1 MAFHKRNLARGEIS
15 HRDKSNR
22 RRLNQFLQLK
32 FSLRFQKLKGDGH
45 ATYTPRDNRQVSRAV
60 LTRCDLSKDKV
71 LQSYV
76 TVCSNSLYKQLWER
90 TDLPL
95 FDHIEL
101 VLDIVQERPGFLDC
115 RYYFVDH
122 SREAVFWLCE
132 YRPSQ
137 IYYYVK
143 GVQAEDHIRLAI
155 EAQYWLHCE
164 LFPPDDVDMNV
175 CQSLRETLLHSL
187 AEVTLSESALAPFTA
202 TELQQMLELTTKI
215 VESRENIHS
224 STIQGPG
231 LYVIARMKHI
241 FTRMKF
247 INFHGQVGARLN
259 ADQSLYVKENNDVQC
274 TSHWFHVVNMILL
287 SAPHDQLEDL
297 KSLWV
302 DHTINLPRWRKF
314 VTMQTSDL
322 AGFSIYSTVMLTV
335 NVGFLAIPG
344 VINSNQ
350 LQTATPMMIPI
361 YISTMCSVGSL
372 ASALLLSRQSR
383 GQSNQTADEAA
394 AYMLECAPS
403 KTHMEFLAVVYS
415 LPISLIMWGMI
426 AFVVALCITVFSL
439 RGVKMQTPMA
449 FCFALVTSMALSPV
463 LWRWQRQHAVLDRRS
478 RRRLSWPY
486 AYS

>member
-1 MAFHKRNLARGEIS
+1 
-15 HRDKSNR
+15 
-22 RRLNQFLQLK
+22 
-32 FSLRFQKLKGDGH
+32 
-45 ATYTPRDNRQVSRAV
+45 
-60 LTRCDLSKDKV
+60 
-71 LQSYV
+71 
-76 TVCSNSLYKQLWER
+76 
-90 TDLPL
+90 
-95 FDHIEL
+95 
-101 VLDIVQERPGFLDC
+101 
-115 RYYFVDH
+115 
-122 SREAVFWLCE
+122 
-132 YRPSQ
+132 
-137 IYYYVK
+137 
-143 GVQAEDHIRLAI
+143 
-155 EAQYWLHCE
+155 
-164 LFPPDDVDMNV
+164 
-175 CQSLRETLLHSL
+175 
-187 AEVTLSESALAPFTA
+187 
-202 TELQQMLELTTKI
+202 
-215 VESRENIHS
+215 
-224 STIQGPG
+224 
-231 LYVIARMKHI
+231 MKHI

-415 LPISLIMWGMI
+415 LPISLIMWG
-426 AFVVALCITVFSL
+426 
-439 RGVKMQTPMA
+439 
-449 FCFALVTSMALSPV
+449 
-463 LWRWQRQHAVLDRRS
+463 
-478 RRRLSWPY
+478 
-486 AYS
+486 